1 MSIRDITLGQYVHAD
16 SPIHRLDSRSKLAC
30 MIILTVTLF
39 SGGWETLVGHAVFT
53 GMAMYAAKLKPG
65 YLIRGLRPFIWLVI
79 FTVLMNV
86 LFVGGHIIIEAPLP
100 YGGITSEGLSA
111 GTLYG
116 GRIIVLITLASLLT
130 LTTEPVTL
138 VSGIEKALRPFG
150 RFGVNARDIA
160 LSMVIT
166 IRFIPVLME
175 EAVRIRKSFL
185 ARGFNPKRGV
195 TARFRS
201 VSMMLMPLFTSAV
214 RRADELA
221 LAMDC
226 RLYRSGAT
234 HTRYGDI
241 SLEIRDGLAVT
252 VTLVWSII
260 LMWSGQ

>member
-1 MSIRDITLGQYVHAD
+1 MSIRDITLGQFVHAD
-16 SPIHRLDSRSKLAC
+16 SPVHHLDPRSKLLC

-39 SGGWETLVGHAVFT
+39 SGGWKILAGQALFAGLAISVARI
-53 GMAMYAAKLKPG
+53 KPG
-65 YLIRGLRPFIWLVI
+65 YLIRGLRPFIWLVV

-100 YGGITSEGLSA
+100 YGGITKEGITA
-111 GTLYG
+111 GMVYG

-138 VSGIEKALRPFG
+138 VSGIEKALRPFN
-150 RFGVNARDIA
+150 RFGINARDIA

-175 EAVRIRKSFL
+175 EAIRIRKSFM
-185 ARGFNPKRGV
+185 ARGFNPSRSL
-195 TARFRS
+195 TARLKS
-201 VSMMLMPLFTSAV
+201 VSMMLMPLFTSVV

-226 RLYRSGAT
+226 RLYRSGAE
-234 HTRYGDI
+234 HSCYRDI
-241 SLEIRDGLAVT
+241 SLEARDAAAVT
-252 VTLVWSII
+252 VTLIWSMTM
-260 LMWSGQ
+260 MWQGR